1 MNSRAGAATGRSQM
15 RKVTDFPYAWDQ
27 LITRSGEQV
36 QNMPHPEDRPFS
48 PEEWDKIE
56 REGMEEAVEWPGA
69 LTHAD
74 SARGPSRFS
83 RAPFLVI
90 WETTRACDLACKH
103 CRAEAVLC
111 RHPLELTTA
120 EAKRLMDDIRRFGRL
135 VFVLSGGDPVQRPDI
150 VDLVE
155 YGSGIGLRMGLT
167 PATTARVTPE
177 LLLRLKASDL
187 GRLAVSL
194 DGSNSAIHD
203 TFRQVEGSFEH
214 ALRILRQARA
224 VGLSTQVNTVV
235 GRHNL
240 DDFPSLCSLMSELGI
255 VFWEVFFL
263 VPLGRARPE
272 DVPSAD
278 EFEAIFHQLYD
289 LSKSAPFDI
298 KATAAPHYSRVVL
311 QRQAAER
318 RAGTR
323 EDRPDPLA
331 AYLYYSMKD
340 GIGRARGV
348 IEGDGFAF
356 ISHMGEIYPS
366 GFLPV
371 SAGNVRTHDL
381 VDVYRNAPLFR
392 QLRDRGLLKGKCG
405 ACAYREICG
414 GCRARAYAMTGDYLE
429 SEPTCAHVPA
439 RFEVSVVGSR

>member
-1 MNSRAGAATGRSQM
+1 MQQKNFAAHVHGAPRL
-15 RKVTDFPYAWDQ
+15 DF
-27 LITRSGEQV
+27 S
-36 QNMPHPEDRPFS
+36 
-48 PEEWDKIE
+48 
-56 REGMEEAVEWPGA
+56 
-69 LTHAD
+69 LT
-74 SARGPSRFS
+74 
-83 RAPFLVI
+83 PFLVI

-103 CRAEAVLC
+103 CRAEAVL
-111 RHPLELTTA
+111 RRDPLELTTA

-135 VFVLSGGDPVQRPDI
+135 VFVLSGGDPVQRPDL
-150 VDLVE
+150 VELVE

-177 LLLRLKASDL
+177 LLRHLQAAGL

-194 DGSNSAIHD
+194 DGSHSAIHD

-224 VGLSTQVNTVV
+224 LGMSTQVNTVV

-240 DDFPSLCSLMSELGI
+240 DDFPSLCSLMGQLGI

-263 VPLGRARPE
+263 VPTGRARPE
-272 DVPSAD
+272 DVASAG

-289 LSKSAPFDI
+289 LSKTASFDI
-298 KATAAPHYSRVVL
+298 KATAAPHYARVVL
-311 QRQAAER
+311 QRRVAER

-323 EDRPDPLA
+323 EEQLVDPLA
-331 AYLYYSMKD
+331 ACLDYSLKD

-356 ISHMGEIYPS
+356 ISHTGEIYPS

-371 SAGNVRTHDL
+371 SAGNVRTHNL

-392 QLRDRGLLKGKCG
+392 QLRDRSLLKGKCG
-405 ACAYREICG
+405 VCEYRELCG

-439 RFEVSVVGSR
+439 RFEAFHAAATGPTEPKGISLH